1 MRLFIVANITRTSV
15 QSFLDAQSAWIR
27 ERVELVG
34 VDEHCGI
41 TLREVQADAI
51 LVLGGDG
58 TLLAAARR
66 LSGTQIPMMGINFG
80 RLGFLANFT
89 PGEFRADFQRLIDR
103 ELPITPRG
111 TLQVTVDRDGAPSGA
126 KPSAESPRGDCVE
139 GGEGIDSGSVRF
151 SSIALNDAVIA
162 AGPPYHM
169 IDLALT
175 VHSGPGT
182 PGRIQCT
189 GDGVIIST
197 PSGSTAYNLS
207 AGGPIVSLG
216 VDAVAITPICPH
228 SLAFRPVVVPMSSA
242 ITISPLRT
250 NPGTTLFCD
259 GQASTPISPGDRI
272 TITRADHDVLL
283 FENPHSSP
291 WQALAE
297 KLHWAVG
304 PEYNSHG

>member
-1 MRLFIVANITRTSV
+1 MRLFIVANTTRPAV
-15 QSFLDAQSAWIR
+15 QSFLDAQLPWIQGQI
-27 ERVELVG
+27 EIAG
-34 VDEHCGI
+34 VDDHCGV
-41 TLREVQADAI
+41 TLRKVEADAI

-58 TLLAAARR
+58 TLLSAARR
-66 LSGTQIPMMGINFG
+66 LSGRQIPMMGVNFG

-89 PGEFRADFQRLIDR
+89 PEQFRADFQRLLDR
-103 ELPITPRG
+103 HLPITPRQI
-111 TLQVTVDRDGAPSGA
+111 LQIVVERAAATE
-126 KPSAESPRGDCVE
+126 PSAAADPLAE
-139 GGEGIDSGSVRF
+139 F
-151 SSIALNDAVIA
+151 SSVALNDAVIA

-175 VHSGPGT
+175 VHTGPAQ
-182 PGRIQCT
+182 PGHIQCT
-189 GDGVIIST
+189 GDGIIIST

-207 AGGPIVSLG
+207 AGGPIISLG

-242 ITISPLRT
+242 ITITALRT

-259 GQASTPISPGDRI
+259 GQASTPLRRGDRV

-283 FENPHSSP
+283 FENPHSGP

-304 PEYNSHG
+304 PVYNHDG

>member
-1 MRLFIVANITRTSV
+1 MRLFVVANTTRPSV
-15 QSFLDAQSAWIR
+15 QPFMDGQMAWIR
-27 ERVELVG
+27 ERVEVVG
-34 VDEHCGI
+34 MDDSCGV
-41 TLREVQADAI
+41 TLREVEADAI

-66 LSGTQIPMMGINFG
+66 LSGKQIPMMGINFG

-89 PGEFRADFQRLIDR
+89 PDEFRTDFAKLVER
-103 ELPITPRG
+103 ELPITPRA
-111 TLQVTVDRDGAPSGA
+111 TLQVTVDREPG
-126 KPSAESPRGDCVE
+126 SAGRPMSPGDCVD
-139 GGEGIDSGSVRF
+139 GGEGLHSGAVRF

-189 GDGVIIST
+189 GDGIIIAT

-242 ITISPLRT
+242 ITIAPLRT

-259 GQASTPISPGDRI
+259 GQASTPIAPGDRI

-283 FENPHSSP
+283 FENPHSSA

-304 PEYNSHG
+304 PDYNHA